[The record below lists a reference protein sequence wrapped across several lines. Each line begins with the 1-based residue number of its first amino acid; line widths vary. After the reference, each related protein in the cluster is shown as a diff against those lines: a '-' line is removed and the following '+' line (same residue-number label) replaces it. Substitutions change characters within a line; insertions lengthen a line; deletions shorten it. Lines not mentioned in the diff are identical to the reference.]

1 GGSRHLGAVR
11 HLHLSVEARRD
22 EHRRRDGAD
31 LYAGGWRCRQGHHR
45 RGDRHQYRRLGLGH
59 FGADRERGE
68 LTMSNTHRGDVD
80 VKAGNKIYTL
90 RLSVGALV
98 QLEEHFGLGI
108 NQIAQKLSNTEN
120 MRLTDWVAVMWAAMR
135 KHQPD

>member
-1 GGSRHLGAVR
+1 
-11 HLHLSVEARRD
+11 
-22 EHRRRDGAD
+22 
-31 LYAGGWRCRQGHHR
+31 
-45 RGDRHQYRRLGLGH
+45 
-59 FGADRERGE
+59 
-68 LTMSNTHRGDVD
+68 MSNTHRGDVD

-135 KHQPD
+135 KHQPSATQEQASELIDDLGLEEAINALGRAMQAAFPPAKGGERPSPEAEAGGTGPASSSASSR